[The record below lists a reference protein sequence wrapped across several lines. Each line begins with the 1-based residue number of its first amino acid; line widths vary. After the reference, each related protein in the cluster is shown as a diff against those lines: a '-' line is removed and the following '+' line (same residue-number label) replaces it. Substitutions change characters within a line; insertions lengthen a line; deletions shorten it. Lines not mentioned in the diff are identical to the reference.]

1 MRRVNGGTPRNLP
14 LMRSPAFTF
23 GDCRHRVFPSAI
35 PGACGLGMM
44 PVFCLSSARR
54 ARRPAGG
61 AHLFPR
67 RTPGAGQGRHDRRG
81 GLHAGRTGCCEGGGM
96 TGADSEL
103 RMSVG
108 RGRLRGRLRGRMRA
122 SAHAGDFC
130 LGGHGQSCARLFRGG
145 DGSRMARNGSL
156 RGGNRPPHALAV
168 LPPRTSACRRPP
180 A

>member
-103 RMSVG
+103 RMSERPG
-108 RGRLRGRLRGRMRA
+108 QAQGQDARIRARGRLLPRRAWPVLRA
-122 SAHAGDFC
+122 SA
-130 LGGHGQSCARLFRGG
+130 SGG